1 MTEHPRF
8 DGPNFTGRVAWITGG
23 ANGFGAGVARRLAG
37 HGATVAIS
45 DIDTDNGELV
55 AKEIGGTFVRCDVT
69 SYDDNL
75 AAVRRVVDAHGKLD
89 IAFLNAGVTTGVG
102 VGADFD
108 LGRYRRAM
116 SVNLDGVVFGM
127 HAAIEAMSDRGGQI
141 VATAS
146 LAGLTG
152 TPFDPIYGTN
162 KHGVVGLVRSAGPA
176 YIGNSIFINAVC
188 PGFADTN
195 IVSPEA
201 REALASIGVPLL
213 EVDRVVDAVIAA
225 LTSGEAGQC
234 WYIQPGRPSEA
245 FRFRNV
251 PGPRD
256 DTGGLVSDRA
266 GDVQSTLT
274 ERRAH

>member
-1 MTEHPRF
+1 MSEHPRF
-8 DGPNFTGRVAWITGG
+8 DGKVAWITGG
-23 ANGFGAGVARRLAG
+23 AGGFGAGVARRLAG
-37 HGATVAIS
+37 HGATVVVS
-45 DIDTDNGELV
+45 DIDADNGELV
-55 AKEIGGTFVRCDVT
+55 AKETGGEFVRCDVT

-75 AAVRRVVDAHGKLD
+75 AAVQRVVDLHGKLD

-108 LGRYRRAM
+108 LALYRRAM

-127 HAAIEAMSDRGGQI
+127 HAAIKAMTDRGGQI

-152 TPFDPIYGTN
+152 TPFDPVYGTN

-176 YIGNSIFINAVC
+176 HTPDGIFINAIC

-195 IVSPEA
+195 IVSPAA
-201 REALASIGVPLL
+201 REGLASIGVPLL
-213 EVDRVVDAVIAA
+213 EVDRVVDAFIAVV
-225 LTSGEAGQC
+225 TSGEAGQC
-234 WYIQPGRPSEA
+234 WYIQPGRPSEP

-256 DTGGLVSDRA
+256 DSGDPVSERA

-274 ERRAH
+274 ERHAH